1 MSVSHALD
9 WSALVVNL
17 LFVFKFGSKKFH
29 SESKAPPRHQQS
41 GQDRHLFPDPPRHPT
56 VGQDMTRITFKTK
69 FRTEPFNGAVNP
81 IIGQPVRCDRVG
93 PRIAPVRVRPSLAV
107 QRMDPNFK
115 TNNKFATKA
124 LQSRAC
130 ETKSTHCRD
139 ACWEKPGLLL

>member
-1 MSVSHALD
+1 MERFRS
-9 WSALVVNL
+9 NL
-17 LFVFKFGSKKFH
+17 LFVLKFGSKKFH
-29 SESKAPPRHQQS
+29 FESKAPPRHQQS
-41 GQDRHLFPDPPRHPT
+41 SQDRHLFPDPPRHPT

-115 TNNKFATKA
+115 TNNKFAIKA
-124 LQSRAC
+124 LPSKRKCSPVYQTESYQTRQDRNMGC
-130 ETKSTHCRD
+130 LES
-139 ACWEKPGLLL
+139 